1 MTKNGKVHAKST
13 LKLPPGYWDDLE
25 GKLSKITATPDGMS
39 KRVILDFLKE
49 AKRKWGEDPE

>member
-1 MTKNGKVHAKST
+1 MGKNRKVQAKST

-25 GKLSKITATPDGMS
+25 EKLSKMTATPNGIS